1 MEMMGVTMAVATS
14 VELVKVKV
22 ALRSARMVAAWV
34 EAAKARVLSARAAV
48 VAMDQHLVGAE
59 MECWVEAVEEDY
71 PEQAGAAVTVLG
83 LAKGTEVET
92 VLADPEKVAEVAM
105 ALGLGRWI
113 GLVDGRRRRWRRIGR
128 WRWRRRRLRW
138 HRRWRGKIRWRPHF
152 FRSVTSSILQTARAS
167 AGSHPPIQQ

>member
-1 MEMMGVTMAVATS
+1 MGQVEMMGVTMAVATS

-34 EAAKARVLSARAAV
+34 EAAKARVLSARAVV

-105 ALGLGRWI
+105 ALGLGE
-113 GLVDGRRRRWRRIGR
+113 VDWARRREAAAMEAYWEMAVEEE
-128 WRWRRRRLRW
+128 
-138 HRRWRGKIRWRPHF
+138 KAP
-152 FRSVTSSILQTARAS
+152 VA
-167 AGSHPPIQQ
+167 